1 MGGTANDLHVLIF
14 AHQTVPDNGRD
25 VLSLELEV
33 LELRFC
39 ESGSMT
45 PISMP
50 FVIVMSLTKSSPA
63 SKAVAILCNR
73 SPTIPKR

>member
-1 MGGTANDLHVLIF
+1 MFLIF

-45 PISMP
+45 PILT
-50 FVIVMSLTKSSPA
+50 MSLTKSSPA
-63 SKAVAILCNR
+63 SKAVAILFNR